1 MTDQVG
7 REELAEREV
16 YRQKA
21 RFEQAKLE
29 GEEEIRYGYQA
40 LNQKK
45 QNLKSLTERKSRLES
60 EREERLN
67 KISIKEAQVE
77 QGTTALELKTQCLNA
92 LKAKQFEFAEE
103 ALRHP
108 QDRDAFEYGHRCGM
122 MAGYEASI
130 NVLLQLLDEE
140 KFGDKNI

>member
-1 MTDQVG
+1 MQQTADKLHTLHGMKRDLLEHRRHMTDQVG

-21 RFEQAKLE
+21 RFEQTKLE

-45 QNLKSLTERKSRLES
+45 QNLKSLTERKQRLET

-67 KISIKEAQVE
+67 KISIKEA
-77 QGTTALELKTQCLNA
+77 
-92 LKAKQFEFAEE
+92 
-103 ALRHP
+103 
-108 QDRDAFEYGHRCGM
+108 
-122 MAGYEASI
+122 
-130 NVLLQLLDEE
+130 
-140 KFGDKNI
+140 

>member
-1 MTDQVG
+1 MNLET
-7 REELAEREV
+7 
-16 YRQKA
+16 
-21 RFEQAKLE
+21 KL
-29 GEEEIRYGYQA
+29 
-40 LNQKK
+40 
-45 QNLKSLTERKSRLES
+45 
-60 EREERLN
+60 
-67 KISIKEAQVE
+67 
-77 QGTTALELKTQCLNA
+77 LNA
-92 LKAKQFEFAEE
+92 LKAKQFEFADE